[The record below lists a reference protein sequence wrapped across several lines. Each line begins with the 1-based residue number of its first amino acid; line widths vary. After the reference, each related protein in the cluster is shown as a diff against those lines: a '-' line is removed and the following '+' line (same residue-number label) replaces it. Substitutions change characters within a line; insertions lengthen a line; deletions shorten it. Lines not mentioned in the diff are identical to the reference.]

1 VDSFGGEEKKQKGGH
16 CLVAWGKA
24 CRPPELGG
32 LGISDLKN
40 LSWAL
45 RMRWIWLKKTE
56 PNRPWANLPV
66 QVPGQVQTFFKL
78 AVILVVGSGAN
89 TLFWMD
95 RWLNGQSIADL
106 APCLLAV
113 VPKRIANRRTV
124 EEAMA
129 NRSFVKDIRG
139 DLPVEVILD
148 FLYLWDLIYDF
159 QLQPDIEDSHIWRFS
174 SSGQY
179 SAKSAYESFFI
190 GSTQFGPYERI
201 WKSWAPPKCRFF
213 MWLVAHD
220 RCWTVDWL
228 ARRGLPHPEQ
238 CPLCDQEEETINH
251 LLVSCVF
258 TRQF

>member
-1 VDSFGGEEKKQKGGH
+1 MESRPYDKG
-16 CLVAWGKA
+16 
-24 CRPPELGG
+24 R
-32 LGISDLKN
+32 
-40 LSWAL
+40 
-45 RMRWIWLKKTE
+45 KTE

-78 AVILVVGSGAN
+78 AIISVVGSGEN

-95 RWLNGQSIADL
+95 RWLNGQSIVDL
-106 APCLLAV
+106 APRLLAF

-129 NRSFVKDIRG
+129 DRSWVMDIRG
-139 DLPVEVILD
+139 GLSVEVILD
-148 FLYLWDLIYDF
+148 FLSLWDLIYDF

-179 SAKSAYESFFI
+179 SAKSAYENFFI

-220 RCWTVDWL
+220 WCWTADRL

-238 CPLCDQEEETINH
+238 CLLCDQEEEAINH

-258 TRQF
+258 TRQFWFFLSILVSISFPHSLQIHPLICGGKDQAMLLLG

>member
-1 VDSFGGEEKKQKGGH
+1 
-16 CLVAWGKA
+16 
-24 CRPPELGG
+24 
-32 LGISDLKN
+32 
-40 LSWAL
+40 
-45 RMRWIWLKKTE
+45 
-56 PNRPWANLPV
+56 
-66 QVPGQVQTFFKL
+66 
-78 AVILVVGSGAN
+78 LVVGSGEN
-89 TLFWMD
+89 TLFWID

-106 APCLLAV
+106 VPRLLAF

-124 EEAMA
+124 EEAMTD
-129 NRSFVKDIRG
+129 RSWVMDIRG
-139 DLPVEVILD
+139 GLSVEVILD
-148 FLYLWDLIYDF
+148 FLSLWDLIYDF

-220 RCWTVDWL
+220 WCWTADRL

-238 CPLCDQEEETINH
+238 CPL
-251 LLVSCVF
+251 
-258 TRQF
+258 